1 MTIVSELRNMFWYGK
16 CCIFSR
22 LVVVGLCCFVFG
34 GDKDGLAA
42 EAHEPP
48 QVARPKIGLVLGGG
62 GAKGAAHIGV
72 LKVLEELRIPV
83 DYIAGTSMGAV
94 VGSLYAS
101 GASAAECERV
111 LTTVDWNDLFRD
123 DPPRDEISFRRKQE
137 DFTYMAKAAVG
148 VKTTGIHL
156 PKAFVAGQ
164 KIGVFFETLFLPVAG
179 ITDFDR
185 LPIPY
190 RAVASDLETGEIV
203 VLKNGR
209 LADAARAS
217 MSVPG
222 LFPPTEL
229 DGRYLL
235 DGGIVRNLPVDIVK
249 NMGADIIIAVDV
261 GQPFPKRDKLVSSI
275 QVAGQMIDIMMKA
288 NVQAQIETLGEKDV
302 FINPVLGD
310 LGSTDFHRGKE
321 AADLGEAAARQQL
334 EGLRRYAVSEEEY
347 GVFAARSNRSRAQEQ
362 PLRIISV
369 TVDGSSLENIP
380 KEIVEGQVEIKAGD
394 VLTRNELQQ
403 KISLLYGVGDFERV
417 DSHLF
422 PNGEG
427 WDVEL
432 KPIEKPW
439 GPNYMKL
446 GVNLN
451 TNFAGGG
458 TYNILIDDTQRW
470 INELGAEWKN
480 LLQIGDEM
488 AFYSEFYQP
497 VTESKAWFV
506 APYGRARQRFVDF
519 YEGED
524 IVAEYRAREL
534 DWGLDLGMDPWSY
547 GEIRFGYVGG
557 VLDPDV
563 QKGMV
568 ELPSGQIHRG
578 GVRLKLIADQLDN
591 VNFPRKGGIAR
602 LDFYAARPELGDD
615 REYNRLDVS
624 FTKLYTYE
632 QYTIAASGLFKSYV
646 DQALPVYDQ
655 VTLGGFLNLS
665 GLATDQLRGQ
675 RAALGKLVAYW
686 QANTSIIG
694 DLYLGGSI
702 ESGNAW
708 KENEAIVADD
718 LRIAGSVFVG
728 FDSVLGPLYLA
739 YGQADEGMSALYFYL
754 GRTF

>member
-1 MTIVSELRNMFWYGK
+1 MLIAKRLRQLYFYGRGHALVGLGVFWGV
-16 CCIFSR
+16 CC
-22 LVVVGLCCFVFG
+22 VVGCG
-34 GDKDGLAA
+34 WTETLAA
-42 EAHEPP
+42 DPAGMGGAP
-48 QVARPKIGLVLGGG
+48 RPKIGLALGGG

-137 DFTYMAKAAVG
+137 DFTYMARAAVG
-148 VKTTGIHL
+148 VKASGIHL

-164 KIGVFFETLFLPVAG
+164 KIGVFFETLFMPVAG

-190 RAVASDLETGEIV
+190 RAVASDLETGEMV
-203 VLKNGR
+203 VLAGGR

-222 LFPPTEL
+222 LFPPTEVN
-229 DGRYLL
+229 GRYLL

-249 NMGADIIIAVDV
+249 KMGADIVIAVDV
-261 GQPFPKRDKLVSSI
+261 GQPLPKRDKLVSSI

-288 NVQAQIETLGEKDV
+288 NVQAQIDTLGEKDV
-302 FINPVLGD
+302 FINPELGD
-310 LGSTDFHRGKE
+310 LGSTDFQRGKE
-321 AADLGEAAARQQL
+321 AADLGEAAARKQMD
-334 EGLRRYAVSEEEY
+334 GLRRYSVSEEEY
-347 GVFAARSNRSRAQEQ
+347 GLFAARCNMAQGQ
-362 PLRIISV
+362 TVRIASV
-369 TVDGSSLENIP
+369 TVDGSSLDSIP
-380 KEIVEGQVEIKAGD
+380 KEYIEGQLEVKAGD
-394 VLTRNELQQ
+394 VLTRDELQQ
-403 KISLLYGVGDFERV
+403 KVSLLYGIGDFERV
-417 DSHLF
+417 DSHLV
-422 PNGEG
+422 PNGES
-427 WDVEL
+427 WDVVL

-439 GPNYMKL
+439 GPNYMKF

-458 TYNILIDDTQRW
+458 TYNILVDDTQRW

-480 LLQIGDEM
+480 LLQIGDHM

-497 VTESKAWFV
+497 VTQNRTWFV
-506 APYGRARQRFVDF
+506 APYGRAQQRFVDF

-534 DWGLDLGMDPWSY
+534 DWGFDAGADPWSY
-547 GEIRFGYVGG
+547 GEVRLGYVGG
-557 VLDPDV
+557 ILDPDV
-563 QKGMV
+563 QKGVV
-568 ELPSGQIHRG
+568 ELPPGQIHRG

-591 VNFPRKGGIAR
+591 VNFPRKGGVAR

-615 REYNRLDVS
+615 TEYNRLDVS
-624 FTKLYTYE
+624 STKIYTYK
-632 QYTIAASGLFKSYV
+632 QYTIAASGLFKSYIN
-646 DQALPVYDQ
+646 QALPVYDE
-655 VTLGGFLNLS
+655 VTLGGFLHLS

-708 KENEAIVADD
+708 KEDEAMVVDD
-718 LRIAGSVFVG
+718 FRLAGSVFVG

>member
-1 MTIVSELRNMFWYGK
+1 
-16 CCIFSR
+16 
-22 LVVVGLCCFVFG
+22 LVVFA
-34 GDKDGLAA
+34 GDKSLAA
-42 EAHEPP
+42 EVPASP
-48 QVARPKIGLVLGGG
+48 QVDRPKIGLALGGG

-111 LTTVDWNDLFRD
+111 LTTVDWNDLFHD

-137 DFTYMAKAAVG
+137 DFTYITKAAVG
-148 VKTTGIHL
+148 VKTSGVYL
-156 PKAFVAGQ
+156 PNAFVAGQ
-164 KIGVFFETLFLPVAG
+164 KIGVFFETLFMHVAG
-179 ITDFDR
+179 VTDFDR

-190 RAVASDLETGEIV
+190 RAVASDLETGEMVI
-203 VLKNGR
+203 LKSGR
-209 LADAARAS
+209 IADAARAS

-235 DGGIVRNLPVDIVK
+235 DGGIVRNLPVDIVR

-261 GQPFPKRDKLVSSI
+261 GQPFPKRDKLTSSI

-288 NVQAQIETLGEKDV
+288 NVQAQIDTLGEQDV

-310 LGSTDFHRGKE
+310 LGSTDFSRGKE
-321 AADLGEAAARQQL
+321 AADIGEAAARQQL
-334 EGLRRYAVSEEEY
+334 DGLRRYAVSEEEY
-347 GVFAARSNRSRAQEQ
+347 SMFTARSKRALGEEQ
-362 PLRIISV
+362 PLRIASV

-380 KEIVEGQVEIKAGD
+380 KDYVEGQLEIKAGD
-394 VLTRNELQQ
+394 VLTRRELEE
-403 KISLLYGVGDFERV
+403 KVSLLYGIGDFERV
-417 DSHLF
+417 DSHLI

-458 TYNILIDDTQRW
+458 TYNILIDHSQRW
-470 INELGAEWKN
+470 VNELGGEWKN
-480 LLQIGDEM
+480 LLQIGDHM

-497 VTESKAWFV
+497 VTEGKTWFV
-506 APYGRARQRFVDF
+506 APYGKAEQKFVDF
-519 YEGED
+519 YAGED
-524 IVAEYRAREL
+524 IVAEYRAREI
-534 DWGLDLGMDPWSY
+534 DWGLDVGMAPWSY
-547 GEIRFGYVGG
+547 GEIRLGYVGG

-563 QKGMV
+563 QKGVV
-568 ELPSGQIHRG
+568 ELPPGQIHRG

-602 LDFYAARPELGDD
+602 LDFYSALPDLGDD
-615 REYNRLDVS
+615 AEYNRLDVS
-624 FTKLYTYE
+624 VTKIFSYE
-632 QYTIAASGLFKSYV
+632 QYTIAASGLFRSYI

-665 GLATDQLRGQ
+665 GLASEQLRGQ
-675 RAALGKLVAYW
+675 RAALGRLVAYW
-686 QANTSIIG
+686 QATTSIIG

-708 KENEAIVADD
+708 QEDEAMVADD
-718 LRIAGSVFVG
+718 LRVAGSVFVG
-728 FDSVLGPLYLA
+728 FDSAFGPLYLA
-739 YGQADEGMSALYFYL
+739 YGQADEGMSAIYFYL